1 MNLLVYYSVYQY
13 SLAYCRGW
21 QHEGKDERE
30 EVRDGGKRRKEERK
44 GGKDFESVCILPSAL
59 YFIKLHFPS
68 SFALG
73 VGLANGKL

>member
-1 MNLLVYYSVYQY
+1 M
-13 SLAYCRGW
+13 
-21 QHEGKDERE
+21 
-30 EVRDGGKRRKEERK
+30 RDGGKRRKEKRE